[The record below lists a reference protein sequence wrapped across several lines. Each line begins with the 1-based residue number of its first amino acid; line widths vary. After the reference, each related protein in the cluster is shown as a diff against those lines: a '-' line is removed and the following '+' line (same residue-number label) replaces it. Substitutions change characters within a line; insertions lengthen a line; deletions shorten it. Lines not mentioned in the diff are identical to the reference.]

1 MSILLCNAYRKNWRE
16 SKMSKHK
23 DNIIRPYGDT
33 LNDGKMQLSF
43 TLPVHPDEQ
52 GKEAARLI
60 LKKMGFDD
68 IDVCGVRDL
77 KEGFTH
83 FIAYASTSVSVD
95 LDKIKVKTVETETMS
110 LEATDEYISRE
121 IGRPLTVIGACIE
134 SDAHTVG
141 IDAIM
146 NMKGYNHRY
155 GLERYRYFNAINL
168 GAQVS
173 CEDLL
178 NRARQEN
185 ADAVLV
191 SQIVTQKNIHI
202 KNLTRLI
209 ELAEAENLRHKML
222 FICGGPRISHELAIE
237 LGYDAGF
244 GAGSYA
250 TDVASYIAIT
260 LATHRQAT
268 G

>member
-1 MSILLCNAYRKNWRE
+1 MNK
-16 SKMSKHK
+16 KK
-23 DNIIRPYGDT
+23 IISPYGDT
-33 LNDGKMQLSF
+33 SGDGKIQLSF
-43 TLPVHPDEQ
+43 SLPVTPDAY
-52 GKEAARLI
+52 GKEAARLL
-60 LKKMGFDD
+60 LKQIGFDD
-68 IDVCGVRDL
+68 IEICGMRDL
-77 KEGFTH
+77 KEGYTH
-83 FIAYASTSVSVD
+83 FIAYAVTNATVD
-95 LDKIKVKTVETETMS
+95 PSKIKVKVVETPVMDM
-110 LEATDEYISRE
+110 EATELYVNENLGRE
-121 IGRPLTVIGACIE
+121 ITIVGACIE

-155 GLERYRYFNAINL
+155 GLERYQCFNAINM

-173 CEDLL
+173 SEELL
-178 NRARQEN
+178 SRARKEK
-185 ADAVLV
+185 ADVVLV

-209 ELAEAENLRHKML
+209 ELAEAENLRDKML

-244 GAGSYA
+244 GTGTYS
-250 TDVASYIAIT
+250 TDVASYIVVT
-260 LATHRQAT
+260 LAAKRERVK

>member
-1 MSILLCNAYRKNWRE
+1 MNK
-16 SKMSKHK
+16 KK
-23 DNIIRPYGDT
+23 IISPYGDT
-33 LNDGKMQLSF
+33 SGDGKIQLSF
-43 TLPVHPDEQ
+43 SLPVTPDAY
-52 GKEAARLI
+52 GKEAARLL
-60 LKKMGFDD
+60 LKQIGFDD
-68 IDVCGVRDL
+68 IEICGMRDL
-77 KEGFTH
+77 KEGYTH
-83 FIAYASTSVSVD
+83 FIAYAVTNATVD
-95 LDKIKVKTVETETMS
+95 PSKIKVKVVETPIMDM
-110 LEATDEYISRE
+110 EATELYVNENLGRE
-121 IGRPLTVIGACIE
+121 ITIVGACIE

-155 GLERYRYFNAINL
+155 GLERYQCFNAINM

-173 CEDLL
+173 SEELL
-178 NRARQEN
+178 SRARKEK
-185 ADAVLV
+185 ADVVLV

-209 ELAEAENLRHKML
+209 ELAEAENLRDKML

-244 GAGSYA
+244 GTGTYS
-250 TDVASYIAIT
+250 TDVASYIVVT
-260 LATHRQAT
+260 LAAKRERVK